1 MHLAEFIDWISRLA
15 IAAYFLWATV
25 FNAQTWSF
33 QLSEFKRV
41 GVERGASLL
50 IAIGLAML
58 SVGSVLLLIPS
69 TAVIG
74 ACVLIAFVLS
84 ADTIFHR
91 YWTYTDPQEQVIHK
105 IFLFEHVALVGG
117 LLAIISARL

>member
-25 FNAQTWSF
+25 FNAQTWNF
-33 QLSEFKRV
+33 QLLEFKRV
-41 GVERGASLL
+41 GIERGASLL
-50 IAIGLAML
+50 ITIGLAML
-58 SVGSVLLLIPS
+58 SVGSLLLLIPS
-69 TAVIG
+69 TVVIG
-74 ACVLIAFVLS
+74 ACVLIVFVLS